1 MPVSKRSQNTSQFT
15 PTDLNQTEAAM
26 TEEKEPRLS
35 DLMQA
40 VKKGIGETQSKLKS
54 IEDSIAANQK
64 VVEDYIKSNDKVVK
78 ELQGKVE
85 KLESTVQTLEA
96 IVTTLSD
103 DMENLRKANEATT
116 KKIEELGKAGK
127 QQDEDKRKANL
138 IIEGLKK
145 DKNDQPRQQVK
156 GLLAEIGVTIRM
168 ESILTASRL
177 GPVNVNSRR
186 PRHVLVR
193 FISPF
198 WKQEVFRNISKAKD
212 NANWAGVHMQDD
224 LPQDVIEQRRLADC

>member
-1 MPVSKRSQNTSQFT
+1 MPVSKRSQNTSEFT

-54 IEDSIAANQK
+54 IEDSIAANQQ

-103 DMENLRKANEATT
+103 DMENLRKVNEATT

-127 QQDEDKRKANL
+127 QQDEDKQKANL
-138 IIEGLKK
+138 IIEGLKE

-156 GLLAEIGVTIRM
+156 GLLAEIGVTVRM

-177 GPVNVNSRR
+177 QPCQCKLQTPPTCFGTL
-186 PRHVLVR
+186 HITFL
-193 FISPF
+193 
-198 WKQEVFRNISKAKD
+198 E
-212 NANWAGVHMQDD
+212 AGGV
-224 LPQDVIEQRRLADC
+224 P